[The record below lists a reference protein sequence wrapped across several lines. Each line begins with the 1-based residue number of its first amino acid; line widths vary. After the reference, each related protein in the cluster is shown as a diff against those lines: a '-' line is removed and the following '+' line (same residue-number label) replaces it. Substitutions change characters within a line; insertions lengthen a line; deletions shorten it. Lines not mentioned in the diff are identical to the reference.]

1 MPLSVSTVTIIL
13 LQHFQ
18 FLTFIPDPLF
28 SLFGFRPQQTT
39 ENPFAGIDPALLL
52 KLAEN
57 LKKEADPTPNEFISS
72 VDSLED
78 DIDLA
83 LYDEEPQSE
92 REVTKKVKGA
102 RFLGGLIKMGT
113 DLLGNL
119 FGGMFGSKKS

>member
-1 MPLSVSTVTIIL
+1 M
-13 LQHFQ
+13 
-18 FLTFIPDPLF
+18 TFIPDPLF
-28 SLFGFRPQQTT
+28 SLFGFRPQQAT

-57 LKKEADPTPNEFISS
+57 LKKEADPTPTEFITS
-72 VDSLED
+72 VDSLEED
-78 DIDLA
+78 VDLA

-119 FGGMFGSKKS
+119 FGGMFGSPKS

>member
-1 MPLSVSTVTIIL
+1 MAIVL
-13 LQHFQ
+13 LFQHLQ

-72 VDSLED
+72 VDGD

>member
-1 MPLSVSTVTIIL
+1 M
-13 LQHFQ
+13 
-18 FLTFIPDPLF
+18 TFIPDPLF

-57 LKKEADPTPNEFISS
+57 LKKEADPTSTEFITS
-72 VDSLED
+72 VDSLEED
-78 DIDLA
+78 VDLA